1 MEKAIIILGHGSR
14 QADADSTIRRI
25 AADIRSIG
33 GFEIV
38 AHAFLQHT
46 RPGPEEALEQC
57 VKEGA
62 DMIVIVPFFLQPGG
76 HVSKDVPALLQKARG
91 SYPRVAIHVTEF
103 VGSHPLMARIV
114 ADLAEKSQVL

>member
-76 HVSKDVPALLQKARG
+76 MSARMSRRCSRKQG
-91 SYPRVAIHVTEF
+91 AVIPELRST
-103 VGSHPLMARIV
+103 
-114 ADLAEKSQVL
+114 